1 MTYVFLLFYSEQ
13 INRVIME
20 KLMKFL
26 ICAFA
31 SVIAF
36 FGSLTAQNI
45 DDAYSTNVFSTGD
58 SPSVEIQTSGGAI
71 VAEGHS
77 NDEVRVYMI
86 VRRGN
91 RTLSPSDFDLDDFE
105 INISQDGNTI
115 TARAERKNRGI
126 GGWFGSNNNVSISF
140 VVHAPTGS
148 YVDGST
154 SGGSVTA
161 RNFMNNV
168 NLRTSG
174 GSVTAEAIRGNA
186 DLRTSG
192 GSINLSDVQ
201 GTVNG
206 RTSGGSIRVDGLTGP
221 ADLRTSGGSIRL
233 ENVSGRITA
242 RTSGGSILA
251 DIIEFTEDLDFRT
264 SGGSITVDM
273 PETDNFE
280 MDLSGNRVNVQ
291 LRNFTGSSERD
302 RVEGTIGNGGPML
315 AARTSGGS
323 VTVNYD

>member
-1 MTYVFLLFYSEQ
+1 VIKLPFSEQ
-13 INRVIME
+13 LNRVIME
-20 KLMKFL
+20 KLIKFL
-26 ICAFA
+26 MSAFLA
-31 SVIAF
+31 VIAF

-45 DDAYSTNVFSTGD
+45 DDAYRTEVFNTGD
-58 SPSVEIQTSGGAI
+58 SPSIEIQTSGGAI

-77 NDEVRVYMI
+77 DDDVQVYMI

-105 INISQDGNTI
+105 IDISQDGNAI
-115 TARAERKNRGI
+115 TARAERKNRGV

-161 RNFMNNV
+161 RNFMNDV
-168 NLRTSG
+168 SLRTSG
-174 GSVTAEAIRGNA
+174 GSVTAESIRGNT

-192 GSINLSDVQ
+192 GSINITDVH
-201 GTVNG
+201 GTVDG
-206 RTSGGSIRVDGLTGP
+206 RTSGGSIRVDGLTGT

-233 ENVSGRITA
+233 ENIRGGVEA
-242 RTSGGSILA
+242 RTSGGSIRA
-251 DIIEFTEDLDFRT
+251 EVIEFTDDLELRT

-280 MDLSGNRVNVQ
+280 MDLSGNRVNIQ
-291 LRNFTGSSERD
+291 LRNFTGSSERN
-302 RVEGTIGNGGPML
+302 RVEGTVGNGGPML

-323 VTVNYD
+323 VTVNYN